1 MRYFETFFRRWQ
13 ALFGRLKAIDRF
25 LLGALFAGVLF
36 GSLGMG
42 WGRYDCLN
50 LDRMAFKSVMS
61 PDRAPFEPASFRKPP
76 FYTYL
81 MLVGARWPAE
91 FVGRNLFFAS
101 LDTRKEARLILRTAL
116 ARFWNL
122 MMFAAVVG
130 MVFSLAKQAYGPGAA
145 RVSAW
150 VLATSAGFVPY
161 QVYLTTDLAVVFMMM
176 SVLFCAVRIVKSPD
190 MGISI
195 LAGLLAGLCA
205 AVKYNGL
212 SIAVCLPLAHLLA
225 SRGNPVWACLRRPA
239 AWLCGLSVPLGFL
252 IGNPYAVLNFPKF
265 REDFLY
271 NYYVTPVY
279 NGASHGTG
287 YLDFLRRF
295 DEIFGRPGTLLLA
308 VAVLLSLFAV
318 LQAFRHGP
326 SLQWKIWL
334 LAAAAFG
341 LYFLKIGAFPRMET
355 RFVLPVAPYFLLL
368 ASIGFPLLFRWRAAS
383 VAVFSLVVAYNIASS
398 WMLAELFRK
407 DPRMELLGWADR
419 HFGRK
424 DVIETSGAC
433 PQWRHL
439 PDARFT
445 IHKMPSGLERKEIFS
460 RMFANNPEMIARVGR
475 FESSEDISWFSPEA
489 REARR
494 PRWIAWCTIDL
505 ESPARPYFDALEKGD
520 SGYRIVFDRS
530 SPSLPFWAYPRYTE
544 FLWNRTVL
552 WEREISEVN
561 AP

>member
-1 MRYFETFFRRWQ
+1 
-13 ALFGRLKAIDRF
+13 
-25 LLGALFAGVLF
+25 
-36 GSLGMG
+36 
-42 WGRYDCLN
+42 
-50 LDRMAFKSVMS
+50 
-61 PDRAPFEPASFRKPP
+61 
-76 FYTYL
+76 
-81 MLVGARWPAE
+81 
-91 FVGRNLFFAS
+91 
-101 LDTRKEARLILRTAL
+101 
-116 ARFWNL
+116 
-122 MMFAAVVG
+122 
-130 MVFSLAKQAYGPGAA
+130 
-145 RVSAW
+145 
-150 VLATSAGFVPY
+150 
-161 QVYLTTDLAVVFMMM
+161 
-176 SVLFCAVRIVKSPD
+176 
-190 MGISI
+190 
-195 LAGLLAGLCA
+195 
-205 AVKYNGL
+205 
-212 SIAVCLPLAHLLA
+212 
-225 SRGNPVWACLRRPA
+225 
-239 AWLCGLSVPLGFL
+239 
-252 IGNPYAVLNFPKF
+252 
-265 REDFLY
+265 
-271 NYYVTPVY
+271 
-279 NGASHGTG
+279 
-287 YLDFLRRF
+287 
-295 DEIFGRPGTLLLA
+295 
-308 VAVLLSLFAV
+308 
-318 LQAFRHGP
+318 
-326 SLQWKIWL
+326 
-334 LAAAAFG
+334 
-341 LYFLKIGAFPRMET
+341 
-355 RFVLPVAPYFLLL
+355 
-368 ASIGFPLLFRWRAAS
+368 
-383 VAVFSLVVAYNIASS
+383 LVVAYNIASS